1 MLRLLLANKFENL
14 SQCQLNDIINI
25 SGDGIEV
32 EGDTTASLCEVDT
45 FVGAKDDGGLHL
57 MAACG
62 DEEVDNQNI
71 MENNVQYQQRTPA
84 EALFLDSFSI
94 PKDLTKGAYMTAA
107 SIFSLLR
114 KRYGSQLNLTSLS
127 HFGRVL
133 ANIPNLHSKHSS
145 HGTEYL
151 VAVRSNVSQSGQS
164 SLTR

>member
-1 MLRLLLANKFENL
+1 
-14 SQCQLNDIINI
+14 
-25 SGDGIEV
+25 
-32 EGDTTASLCEVDT
+32 
-45 FVGAKDDGGLHL
+45 
-57 MAACG
+57 
-62 DEEVDNQNI
+62 

-114 KRYGSQLNLTSLS
+114 QRYGSQLNLTSLS

-151 VAVRSNVSQSGQS
+151 VAVRSNAVQSGQS
-164 SLTR
+164 SLRC